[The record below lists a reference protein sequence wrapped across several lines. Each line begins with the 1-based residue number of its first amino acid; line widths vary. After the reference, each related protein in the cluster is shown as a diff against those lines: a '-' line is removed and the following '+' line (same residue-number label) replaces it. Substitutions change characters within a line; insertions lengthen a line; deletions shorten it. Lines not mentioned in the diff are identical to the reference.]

1 MPLSA
6 VIVDDEQLARD
17 ELAYL
22 LKDVGDINVVAQGK
36 NGVEAVNLIREH
48 NPDLVFLDVQMP
60 GLDGFGVIKKL
71 LDRKVPLPKIVFAT
85 AFDQYAVKA
94 FEVNAV
100 DYLLKPFDK
109 KRVVQSVQKA
119 RAKLESSATSSDKL
133 ETLVRML
140 ESQKPQTSK
149 ILIKAAGRLFLVDQ
163 KDICYASIEDGVISV
178 ATSGPAGMEGQ
189 SNCRTLE
196 ELLDSLDPNLFW
208 RAHRSYLVNINRIKE
223 VVPWFKSSYQLRMD
237 DKKRVV
243 QSVQK
248 ARAKLESSTTSSD
261 KLETLVRMLESQK
274 PQTSKILIKAAGRL
288 FLVDQKDI
296 CYASIEDGVISVAT
310 SGPAG
315 MEGQSNCRTLEELLD
330 SLDPNLFWRA
340 HRSYLVNI
348 NRIKEVVPWFKS
360 SYQLRMDDKKQT
372 EIPVSRAQT
381 RRLRELFGL

>member
-17 ELAYL
+17 ELAFL
-22 LKDVGDINVVAQGK
+22 LKEVDDINVVAQGK
-36 NGVEAVNLIREH
+36 NGLEAVQLIREH

-71 LDRKVPLPKIVFAT
+71 LDKKVPLPKIVFAT

-109 KRVVQSVQKA
+109 KRVAQSVEKA
-119 RAKLESSATSSDKL
+119 RAKMENAAAPTEKL

-140 ESQKPQTSK
+140 ESQKSATSK

-178 ATSGPAGMEGQ
+178 VTAGANGLEGQ

-196 ELLDSLDPNLFW
+196 ELLASLDSKLFW
-208 RAHRSYLVNINRIKE
+208 RAHRSYLVNINRI
-223 VVPWFKSSYQLRMD
+223 R
-237 DKKRVV
+237 
-243 QSVQK
+243 
-248 ARAKLESSTTSSD
+248 
-261 KLETLVRMLESQK
+261 
-274 PQTSKILIKAAGRL
+274 
-288 FLVDQKDI
+288 
-296 CYASIEDGVISVAT
+296 
-310 SGPAG
+310 
-315 MEGQSNCRTLEELLD
+315 
-330 SLDPNLFWRA
+330 
-340 HRSYLVNI
+340 
-348 NRIKEVVPWFKS
+348 EVVPWFKS

-372 EIPVSRAQT
+372 EVPVSRAQT
-381 RRLRELFGL
+381 KRLRELFGL

>member
-22 LKDVGDINVVAQGK
+22 LKNVGDVDVVAQGK
-36 NGVEAVNLIREH
+36 NGVEGVNLIREH

-60 GLDGFGVIKKL
+60 GLDGFGVIRKL
-71 LDRKVPLPKIVFAT
+71 LDKKVPLPKIVFAT

-100 DYLLKPFDK
+100 DYLLKPFDR
-109 KRVVQSVQKA
+109 KRVSQSVQKA
-119 RAKLESSATSSDKL
+119 RTKIETSGVSSDKIESL
-133 ETLVRML
+133 MRML

-149 ILIKAAGRLFLVDQ
+149 LLLKAAGRLFLVSQ
-163 KDICYASIEDGVISV
+163 KDICFASIEDGVISV
-178 ATSGPAGMEGQ
+178 VTSGPNGMEGQ

-196 ELLDSLDPNLFW
+196 ELLDSLEP
-208 RAHRSYLVNINRIKE
+208 S
-223 VVPWFKSSYQLRMD
+223 
-237 DKKRVV
+237 
-243 QSVQK
+243 
-248 ARAKLESSTTSSD
+248 
-261 KLETLVRMLESQK
+261 
-274 PQTSKILIKAAGRL
+274 
-288 FLVDQKDI
+288 
-296 CYASIEDGVISVAT
+296 
-310 SGPAG
+310 
-315 MEGQSNCRTLEELLD
+315 
-330 SLDPNLFWRA
+330 LFWRA

-381 RRLRELFGL
+381 KRLRELFGL